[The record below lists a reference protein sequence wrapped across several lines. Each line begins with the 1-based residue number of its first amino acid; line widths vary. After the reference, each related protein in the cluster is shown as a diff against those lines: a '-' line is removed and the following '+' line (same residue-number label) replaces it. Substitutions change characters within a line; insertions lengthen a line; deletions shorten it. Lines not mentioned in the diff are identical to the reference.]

1 MFWTPGGD
9 RLARVGDAAANIS
22 EKTQSAGSELW
33 ADCDNSHKIGHH
45 SGGRESAGAARL
57 RAGGARHRAF
67 AHAARPGLAAQAA
80 TGLEMPKVAQATST
94 TRSIATLSL
103 ALSFSESARDNMK
116 GLLSLG
122 FMRVLKRPAF
132 LPFGLYR
139 LRFMKVLEVYVGF
152 NVF

>member
-1 MFWTPGGD
+1 MGCVWVFVWVLMGCV
-9 RLARVGDAAANIS
+9 LVFVS
-22 EKTQSAGSELW
+22 FEWVLVSFEKGLLSFGFMEGSGTFLW
-33 ADCDNSHKIGHH
+33 A
-45 SGGRESAGAARL
+45 
-57 RAGGARHRAF
+57 
-67 AHAARPGLAAQAA
+67 
-80 TGLEMPKVAQATST
+80 
-94 TRSIATLSL
+94 SIACSV
-103 ALSFSESARDNMK
+103 SESARDNMK